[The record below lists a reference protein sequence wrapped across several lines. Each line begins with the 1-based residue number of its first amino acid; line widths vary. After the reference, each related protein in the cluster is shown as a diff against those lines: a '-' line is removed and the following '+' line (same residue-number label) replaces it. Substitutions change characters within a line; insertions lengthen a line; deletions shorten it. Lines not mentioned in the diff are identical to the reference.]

1 MAKKLITA
9 ADVLKIKGYNMAALN
24 GTEILGII
32 GEYYLTHELSDA
44 ILLRSERFVEHK
56 DAPSKGFIDLT
67 TLDAAISVRK
77 ECPSLFINEDS
88 MLGCGYYCNQYPW
101 LSFMQSESVFE
112 HYLGGTY
119 CKEYMDE
126 IAENFVP
133 TIVIDEASE
142 DAVIKFIKS
151 IGGYKLEKIRGK
163 HKYLLKIV

>member
-9 ADVLKIKGYNMAALN
+9 ADVLKMKGYNMAALN

-32 GEYYLTHELSDA
+32 GDYYISHELSDA
-44 ILLRSERFVEHK
+44 ISLRSVRFVEHK

-77 ECPSLFINEDS
+77 ERPSLFIKDNGMFSSGD
-88 MLGCGYYCNQYPW
+88 YYNPYPW
-101 LSFMQSESVFE
+101 LWFLQSESTFE
-112 HYLGGTY
+112 DYIGGTY

-151 IGGYKLEKIRGK
+151 IGGYKIEKVRGT